1 MVAGGDI
8 NITCER
14 LGLVE
19 TQTWVAQPDMTQ
31 ARAYFNP
38 CVFSDCIYICGKG
51 SFLLEA
57 FHPQQSRYTTLD
69 TQLPVAQE
77 CCLYIYRNTLIVRSY
92 DWIAH
97 YQLEGSE
104 SRVALQT
111 VEALDCLK
119 HQSSLPVVDQLN
131 GLVYIVRVGKC
142 YAMVAD
148 TGMKGPM
155 GDIES

>member
-1 MVAGGDI
+1 MVAGGEV

-19 TQTWVAQPDMTQ
+19 TRVWEAQPDMTQ

-38 CVFSDCIYICGKG
+38 CVFSDCIYLCGKG
-51 SFLLEA
+51 SSLLEA
-57 FHPQQSRYTTLD
+57 FHPQQSVYTTVD

-77 CCLYIYRNTLIVRSY
+77 CCLYIYRNTLIVRSF

-97 YQLEGSE
+97 YKLEGSE
-104 SRVALQT
+104 QRVAMRTAETLG
-111 VEALDCLK
+111 CLK

-142 YAMVAD
+142 YTIVAE
-148 TGMKGPM
+148 TGVKGP
-155 GDIES
+155 IWEK